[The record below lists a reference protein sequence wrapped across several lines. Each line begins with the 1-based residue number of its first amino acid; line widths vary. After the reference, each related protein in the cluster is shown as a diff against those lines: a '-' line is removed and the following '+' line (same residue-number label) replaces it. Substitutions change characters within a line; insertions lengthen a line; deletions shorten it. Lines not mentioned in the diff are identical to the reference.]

1 MGLFDKFLG
10 GQSSENVKLSPAE
23 AFAGLVIATVGGD
36 GHLSDEETRAANA
49 VFGRMRLFGPI
60 STDQFSAMIDRLVG
74 YLNKHGADWLITK
87 STSALPEE
95 LHQTAFIT
103 AVDLVFADGSVE
115 AAERALIER
124 LQTTLNVPDEFAVK
138 VVEVI
143 SIKNRG

>member
-23 AFAGLVIATVGGD
+23 AFAGLVIATVGSD
-36 GHLSDEETRAANA
+36 GHVSDEEVRAANA
-49 VFGRMRLFGPI
+49 IFGRMRLFGPI
-60 STDQFSAMIDRLVG
+60 SSDQFSSMIDRLVG
-74 YLNKHGADWLITK
+74 YLNKHGAEWLITK
-87 STSALPEE
+87 STSALPDE
-95 LHQTAFIT
+95 LRQTAFVT

-115 AAERALIER
+115 AEEQALIER
-124 LQTTLNVPDEFAVK
+124 LQTTLRISDEMALK